1 MNKLIIII
9 LILIIGCFG
18 GNFFGNFSVSAN
30 PSDVSPADNST
41 LSITRRISQEILS
54 QGRPFIN
61 LQELVAL
68 GHRLTGSSG
77 AEKAIQWAKAKMV
90 SYGLDRVELQPVQVP
105 HWVRGGREVAR
116 IRGQVEELPLQVT
129 ALGGSVGTGQAGVE
143 APVIEVQS
151 LKEVETLGAAIQGKI
166 VFYNRPMDISVDSF
180 EAYDAA
186 VDQRIDGASQAARYG
201 AKAVLVRS
209 LTTLAADDNPHTGVL
224 TYERGVAQIPA
235 AAISTHGAQLLSQS
249 LKKDPAL
256 KVKLELSAKRLPD
269 VRSYNVIGELT
280 GKELPNET
288 VVVGGHLDSW
298 DLGVGAQDD
307 GCGVVQSLEVLRI
320 FKSLGLKP
328 RRTVRVALFMVEEWG
343 GRGGKEYARQAKRK
357 GEKHLAAIES
367 DQGGFEPVG
376 FTVQNSSQ
384 ALRQIQYWEKYLA
397 PLKAT
402 QFTQGSGGTDIE
414 PLAEATGAVAF
425 GFVPQSK
432 HYFDFHHS
440 ALDQLSAVNAEELHQ
455 GAAAMAVLTYLLA
468 EKGL

>member
-1 MNKLIIII
+1 
-9 LILIIGCFG
+9 
-18 GNFFGNFSVSAN
+18 
-30 PSDVSPADNST
+30 
-41 LSITRRISQEILS
+41 
-54 QGRPFIN
+54 
-61 LQELVAL
+61 
-68 GHRLTGSSG
+68 
-77 AEKAIQWAKAKMV
+77 
-90 SYGLDRVELQPVQVP
+90 
-105 HWVRGGREVAR
+105 
-116 IRGQVEELPLQVT
+116 
-129 ALGGSVGTGQAGVE
+129 
-143 APVIEVQS
+143 
-151 LKEVETLGAAIQGKI
+151 LGAAIQGKI

-180 EAYDAA
+180 EAYDVA

-201 AKAVLVRS
+201 AKAVLVRA
-209 LTTLAADDNPHTGVL
+209 LTTLAVDDNPHTGVL
-224 TYERGVAQIPA
+224 TYERGIAQIPA

-256 KVKLELSAKRLPD
+256 KVKLQLSAKRLPD

-320 FKSLGLKP
+320 FKSLGIKP
-328 RRTVRVALFMVEEWG
+328 RRTVRVALFMAEEWG

-376 FTVQNSSQ
+376 FTVQNSPQ
-384 ALRQIQYWEKYLA
+384 ALRQIQSWEKYLA